1 MLYKAF
7 AQILHR
13 NRYGVILVT
22 VKALALNK
30 STLLMMPKFTS
41 TASASRIV
49 AGRAPSRADS
59 SSWSKH
65 GHHRRE
71 QAGKDI
77 TEVWG
82 KGLKNNHMPT
92 TFTNEQLYQNLY
104 FHYFNWPY
112 VPIMIALLLSWEKRS
127 ILSIDHLTILN
138 KLRALWLL

>member
-77 TEVWG
+77 TEV
-82 KGLKNNHMPT
+82 
-92 TFTNEQLYQNLY
+92 
-104 FHYFNWPY
+104 
-112 VPIMIALLLSWEKRS
+112 
-127 ILSIDHLTILN
+127 
-138 KLRALWLL
+138 